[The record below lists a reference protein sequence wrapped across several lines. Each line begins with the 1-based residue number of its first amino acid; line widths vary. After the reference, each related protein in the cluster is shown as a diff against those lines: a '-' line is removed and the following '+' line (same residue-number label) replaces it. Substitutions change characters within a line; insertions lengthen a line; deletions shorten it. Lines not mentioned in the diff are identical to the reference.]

1 MKNKQGFTL
10 IEVLSIIIV
19 LGILISIAIPNISK
33 VVKYGKDKSYDL
45 LVTTIEDSA
54 KLHVSQDRR
63 VVQDVIKDI
72 GVHEITLAEL
82 IESGKLKEG
91 IIDPRTNEVIPTT
104 KRVLVM
110 YNEDM
115 ALLYCYED
123 NNCPEPYTRSN
134 WVPPVI
140 TLLGDN
146 PVTIYQGETYVD
158 AGATAV
164 DDIDG
169 DITDEIVVTSNV
181 DVETLGEYTVT
192 YNVSDSSGNEAI
204 EIVRT
209 VIVKLWT
216 CGDVL
221 IDERDTKEYA
231 TVQIETQCW
240 MAENLRYTG
249 EEETGC
255 LSKTWNSST
264 KNACLKNGGS
274 GWDKDE
280 VLYQWEAAMEACPPG
295 WHLPTHDEWTTLERA
310 VCTSGTCETDFPKNT
325 TTTDYR
331 GTDEGYKLK
340 SITNWNS
347 GGIGDNSSGF
357 NALPAGRR
365 DTSSTLNSVG
375 LRGIWWSSSS
385 DGTDAW
391 RRGLNYEYSAVY
403 RITNSQ
409 AYGYSVRCLAGT

>member
-54 KLHVSQDRR
+54 KLHVSQDRM

-115 ALLYCYED
+115 TLLYCYED

-169 DITDEIVVTSNV
+169 DITDDIVVTSNV
-181 DVETLGEYTVT
+181 DIETPGEYTVT

-295 WHLPTHDEWTTLERA
+295 WHLPTHNEWTTLEIA
-310 VCTSGTCETDFPKNT
+310 VCTSGTCETDFPDDDT
-325 TTTDYR
+325 IGWF

-340 SITNWNS
+340 SITNWKSS
-347 GGIGDNSSGF
+347 GNGDNSSGF
-357 NALPAGRR
+357 NALPTGFRS
-365 DTSSTLNSVG
+365 TSSALYDVG
-375 LRGIWWSSSS
+375 SLVYWWSSSS
-385 DGTDAW
+385 EGTGAW
-391 RRGLNYEYSAVY
+391 WRALSYDNSAVV
-403 RITNSQ
+403 RNAGSR
-409 AYGYSVRCLAGT
+409 AYGYAVRCLAGT